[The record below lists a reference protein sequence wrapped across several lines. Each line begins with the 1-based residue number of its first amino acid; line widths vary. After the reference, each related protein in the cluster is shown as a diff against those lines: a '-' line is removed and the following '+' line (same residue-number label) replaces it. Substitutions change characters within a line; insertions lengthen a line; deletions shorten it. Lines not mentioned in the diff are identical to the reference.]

1 MASMLGGPHFGH
13 PPSGP
18 SFMGHPHLGPQGPPH
33 PQLAP
38 GMRYPF
44 PGGPAGIH
52 GGPSGPEDM
61 NRAHALEMLQHQ
73 ANQYYAAMAGPP
85 PPPPP
90 PPHPPGG
97 QQPSGGSQP
106 PSHKIHELAERAM
119 KSPTSSPAVSLTQG
133 LYGKSETRLG

>member
-1 MASMLGGPHFGH
+1 M
-13 PPSGP
+13 
-18 SFMGHPHLGPQGPPH
+18 
-33 PQLAP
+33 
-38 GMRYPF
+38 
-44 PGGPAGIH
+44 H

-90 PPHPPGG
+90 PPHPPAA
-97 QQPSGGSQP
+97 QQSAAGSQQQQQQQQQQ

-119 KSPTSSPAVSLTQG
+119 KSPTSSPAVSLAQG
-133 LYGKSETRLG
+133 LYNKSENRLG

>member
-1 MASMLGGPHFGH
+1 M
-13 PPSGP
+13 
-18 SFMGHPHLGPQGPPH
+18 
-33 PQLAP
+33 
-38 GMRYPF
+38 
-44 PGGPAGIH
+44 H

-90 PPHPPGG
+90 PPHPPAA
-97 QQPSGGSQP
+97 QQSAAGSQQQQQQQQ

-119 KSPTSSPAVSLTQG
+119 KSPTSSPAVSLAQG
-133 LYGKSETRLG
+133 LYNKSENRLG